1 MLNKQELIDL
11 VEKRYFNVMDEGRLD
26 ETLECLA
33 PDCVWNIYP
42 AGIELRGRDG
52 EIRSAFEGAMARYPT
67 MWHGN
72 FEWTVDEAAQRIAAV
87 FDVRLVDT
95 DGRESNMSNAKMFRI
110 EDGRFIRLDL
120 YFSTSESVVLDTEH
134 TGR

>member
-11 VEKRYFNVMDEGRLD
+11 VEKRYFNMMDKGRLN

-33 PDCVWNIYP
+33 PGCVWNIYP
-42 AGIELRGRDG
+42 AGIKLSGRDG
-52 EIRSAFEGAMARYPT
+52 EIRAVFEGAMARYPT

-72 FEWTVDEAAQRIAAV
+72 FEWTVDEAAQRVAAV

-95 DGRESNMSNAKMFRI
+95 DGRESNMSNAKLFRI
-110 EDGRFIRLDL
+110 EDGRFTRLDL
-120 YFSTSESVVLDTEH
+120 YFSTSESVVSE
-134 TGR
+134 

>member
-33 PDCVWNIYP
+33 LDCVWNIYP

-72 FEWTVDEAAQRIAAV
+72 FEWTVDEAAQRVAAV

-120 YFSTSESVVLDTEH
+120 YFSTSESVVLDTGY

>member
-42 AGIELRGRDG
+42 AGIELRGRDS
-52 EIRSAFEGAMARYPT
+52 EIRTAFEDAMARYPT

-72 FEWTVDEAAQRIAAV
+72 FEWTVDEEAQRVAAV

-95 DGRESNMSNAKMFRI
+95 DGRESNMSNAKLFRI
-110 EDGRFIRLDL
+110 EDGRFARLDL
-120 YFSTSESVVLDTEH
+120 YFSTAEAVVSK
-134 TGR
+134 